1 MAPLSFSDRLA
12 ALTARERLFLG
23 AGGAAVIAFAAW
35 LASGSDE
42 LPPPQS
48 APPPPVAIAP
58 APPPII
64 AQPAAPLPAAPAVPP
79 GLVLSGV
86 MGSGAILTFPD
97 GTQRAVPI
105 GRDVVPGLTLKSVGI
120 GHAILASAGGDMRL
134 ELNRFGGAVPSAAQP
149 VATAPA
155 PSGGADTPAARAVQ
169 KRETTAFRIGLKP
182 ERSGGYTIRP
192 GARVPHL
199 ARAGLQPGDVILS
212 VNGSALDEERL
223 GELSWEIANASRT
236 EFEYVRGGRRMKAI
250 LQGR

>member
-1 MAPLSFSDRLA
+1 
-12 ALTARERLFLG
+12 
-23 AGGAAVIAFAAW
+23 
-35 LASGSDE
+35 
-42 LPPPQS
+42 
-48 APPPPVAIAP
+48 
-58 APPPII
+58 
-64 AQPAAPLPAAPAVPP
+64 
-79 GLVLSGV
+79 LVLSGV

-97 GTQRAVPI
+97 GKQRAVPI
-105 GRDVVPGLTLKSVGI
+105 GREIVPGLTLKSVGI

-149 VATAPA
+149 VATAAA
-155 PSGGADTPAARAVQ
+155 PSGGAADSPAARAVQ

-192 GARVPHL
+192 GGRVPHL
-199 ARAGLQPGDVILS
+199 ARAGLQPGDVILR
-212 VNGSALDEERL
+212 VNGSTLDEERL

>member
-1 MAPLSFSDRLA
+1 MPPLPLTDRLA
-12 ALTARERLFLG
+12 ALTPRERLFLG

-35 LASGSDE
+35 TMSGRDE
-42 LPPPQS
+42 LPPPEP

-64 AQPAAPLPAAPAVPP
+64 AQPAAPAPVAMPP

-120 GHAILASAGGDMRL
+120 GHAILASAGGDLRL

-149 VATAPA
+149 VATAAA